1 MLARLAMRSAIVVC
15 TAALVLLS
23 AGSSHAGRCSTGLIS
38 GHKLCGACPDPA
50 DESLLPN
57 PCGPGEEKV
66 IFDLKPS
73 LDPNNPTES
82 SYVTIRS
89 SGKSPCG
96 AGFEQTESVDG
107 YMIGC
112 WSPPDNQGCRELHTP
127 NNGYMCLRIKDD
139 PLNCPG
145 ECSSVRTGQI
155 AISTAGAADRF
166 ICPPSDTSTCKSV
179 RGNGTEER
187 FRLWIGGF
195 CSTNGCDINSTPD
208 DSTDD
213 FVDGDTCSS
222 EWGATLFG
230 YSRTGRDSGGG
241 NSPPGSYFWN
251 TGTFDLEVIDGKSTC
266 GTLGKCLGRPGNR
279 NPWTLRVVGV
289 PRPGSKMPC
298 LPGNSCS
305 PLADGDPLCIP

>member
-1 MLARLAMRSAIVVC
+1 MLARLALRSALVLC

-23 AGSSHAGRCSTGLIS
+23 AANSHAGRCSSGLIS
-38 GHKLCGACPDPA
+38 GHKMCGACPDPE
-50 DESLLPN
+50 DTNLLPN
-57 PCGPGEEKV
+57 PCGPGEEEV

-73 LDPNNPTES
+73 LDSSNPTEN

-89 SGKSPCG
+89 SAKSPCG
-96 AGFEQTESVDG
+96 AGFSQTESVDG

-112 WSPPDNQGCRELHTP
+112 WGPPDNNGCRELHTP
-127 NNGYMCLRIKDD
+127 NNGYMCLRIQDD

-145 ECSSVRTGQI
+145 ECSTVRTGQI

-166 ICPPSDTSTCKSV
+166 ICPPKDTTTCKSV

-195 CSTNGCDINSTPD
+195 CSTNGCDVG
-208 DSTDD
+208 TDPPS
-213 FVDGDTCSS
+213 VDGDTCSS

-230 YSRTGRDSGGG
+230 YSRTGRDDGGG
-241 NSPPGSYFWN
+241 AAPPGTYFWN

-266 GTLGKCLGRPGNR
+266 GTLGKCLGKPGNK
-279 NPWTLRVVGV
+279 NPWVLRVVGT
-289 PRPGSKMPC
+289 PHNSAKFPLRMPC
-298 LPGNSCS
+298 LPGNTCS
-305 PLADGDPLCIP
+305 PLADGDPGCIP